1 MKFIRKYMF
10 VLPVILLVTALFLLR
25 FFSNDHF
32 RNGAEINAAPAISG
46 SNMLL
51 PTSENLSKEEALYIN
66 LDQGSNPYQEL
77 DGKILAIDPK
87 SLLSSES
94 LKLIETADGP
104 VILVSSDI
112 TILAR
117 SWMLLAQKG
126 VRNLYIITSDNSQEV
141 LKYEFRPDT
150 ILAPEAG
157 IQ

>member
-1 MKFIRKYMF
+1 MKFIKKYLF
-10 VLPVILLVTALFLLR
+10 ILPVILLVTALFLIR
-25 FFSNDHF
+25 FLSNDHF

-46 SNMLL
+46 SNIL
-51 PTSENLSKEEALYIN
+51 PPTPDNLSKDEALYIN

-94 LKLIETADGP
+94 LKLIKNSGGP
-104 VILVSSDI
+104 VILISSDI

-126 VRNLYIITSDNSQEV
+126 VHNLSIITNDNSLEV

-150 ILAPEAG
+150 TLASDTG